1 MIWELQP
8 WHEFVTPAF
17 TSADASTDAAEV
29 RLGLDVGASRIK
41 AVLAWPDGTATKVMF
56 GEASP
61 LDAAVVV
68 DRRGR
73 VRAGSAAE
81 RAARDVAGVVPY
93 PLLLAD
99 APVQV
104 GAISVSALELLAA
117 PLRHPWSTRP
127 RRHKYGQPCRA
138 SQTVGRCWRG
148 FDTTYVGPR
157 QVDPVEVGQDADRS
171 CQRAPGSSQRMA
183 TTSPPGGLAAPTRGP

>member
-1 MIWELQP
+1 
-8 WHEFVTPAF
+8 
-17 TSADASTDAAEV
+17 V

-104 GAISVSALELLAA
+104 GAISVSAVELLAA
-117 PLRHPWSTRP
+117 PLRHPWSFSSTATQIWATLPREPDSRP
-127 RRHKYGQPCRA
+127 VLARLRHHLCRA
-138 SQTVGRCWRG
+138 
-148 FDTTYVGPR
+148 
-157 QVDPVEVGQDADRS
+157 
-171 CQRAPGSSQRMA
+171 
-183 TTSPPGGLAAPTRGP
+183 AAS